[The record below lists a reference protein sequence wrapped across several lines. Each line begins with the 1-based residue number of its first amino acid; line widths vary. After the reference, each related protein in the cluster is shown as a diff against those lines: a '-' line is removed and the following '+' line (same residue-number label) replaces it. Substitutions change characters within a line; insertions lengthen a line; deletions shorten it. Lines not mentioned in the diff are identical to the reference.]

1 MNFFFIFFL
10 IFFNIFSG
18 TMRKLKLNTK
28 ILASITFLSFGIAGF
43 ANAGAHSEDVYG
55 PFPVTL
61 KGYSGDCTN
70 TVSYSGQIARHVQH
84 DSLKD
89 RSTKGSYAEMV
100 AYYEGSDKNEQI
112 WAPASKDGFPI
123 KQTLLNEISS
133 GKNLSGKTYGGTITA
148 WPNNMTGPEVIDFWM
163 NKAAANPK
171 DVSVGLNY
179 QQLLSK
185 FIMGAVFYNQAVDN
199 YLDEKM
205 RADTK
210 PNDKPYKDGKCYTG
224 KEHSWDEAFGYWGAA
239 AHSLLL
245 SAEQNYN
252 IAKKKDLVSADYN
265 EDGVVDLKSEYVFAH
280 AYYASSFDKG
290 GKTSYMED
298 ITRAFLDGRKL
309 ITSANGEKLTD
320 AQRSELMGYVAIISE
335 NWQKV
340 IAESVFKYAGSTYKS
355 LVALEDVNN
364 DDLAKEFGKYMK
376 YWGELK
382 GFSMALQ
389 VGKDNIGESATK
401 LNRMIGFGPMLM
413 DETQIIGIDSKGNYI
428 MDKIYSMNDAK
439 LHMLKIQKLMIDEFG
454 VEAKSNDMLADM
466 ADLASKIGTS
476 ESAEN
481 D

>member
-1 MNFFFIFFL
+1 
-10 IFFNIFSG
+10 
-18 TMRKLKLNTK
+18 MRKLQLKTK
-28 ILASITFLSFGIAGF
+28 ILASITCLSFGLAGF

-70 TVSYSGQIARHVQH
+70 TVSYSGQIARHAQH
-84 DSLKD
+84 DSLKAA
-89 RSTKGSYAEMV
+89 STKGSYDDMN
-100 AYYEGSDKNEQI
+100 AYYIGADGDQALL
-112 WAPASKDGFPI
+112 APSSKDGFPI
-123 KQTLLNEISS
+123 MQTLVNEIST
-133 GKNLSGKTYGGTITA
+133 GKNLSGKTYKGTITA
-148 WPNNMTGPEVIDFWM
+148 WPNNMTAPEVIDFWM
-163 NKAAANPK
+163 MKAAENPK

-205 RADTK
+205 EADTK
-210 PNDKPYKDGKCYTG
+210 PNNKPYKDGACYTG

-245 SAEQNYN
+245 SAEDNYN
-252 IAKKKDLVSADYN
+252 VAKRKDLAAADFN
-265 EDGVVDLKSEYVFAH
+265 GDGVVDLKSEYVFAH

-290 GKTSYMED
+290 GKTTYLAD

-309 ITSANGEKLTD
+309 ITSANGEALTD
-320 AQRSELMGYVAIISE
+320 SSRAQLMAHVDDIST
-335 NWQKV
+335 NWEKV

-355 LVALEDVNN
+355 LVALEDVSNE
-364 DDLAKEFGKYMK
+364 DLSKEFSNYMK

-389 VGKDNIGESATK
+389 VGKNNIGETATK
-401 LNRMIGFGPMLM
+401 LNRMVGFGPMLM
-413 DETQIIGIDSKGNYI
+413 DETQIVGIKGMTSSDGKYI
-428 MDKIYSMNDAK
+428 TSEYEMGKIYSMHDAK
-439 LHMLKIQKLMIDEFG
+439 LHMLKVQKLMIDEFG
-454 VEAKSNDMLADM
+454 VVARSNDMLADM
-466 ADLASKIGTS
+466 SDLASKLGS
-476 ESAEN
+476 SDSAEN

>member
-1 MNFFFIFFL
+1 
-10 IFFNIFSG
+10 
-18 TMRKLKLNTK
+18 MRKLKLKTK
-28 ILASITFLSFGIAGF
+28 ILTSITCLSFGIAGF

-100 AYYEGSDKNEQI
+100 AYYEGSDKNKQI

-163 NKAAANPK
+163 NKATANPK

-210 PNDKPYKDGKCYTG
+210 PNDKPYKDGACYTG

-252 IAKKKDLVSADYN
+252 IAKKKDLVSADYD

-290 GKTSYMED
+290 GKTTYMED

-320 AQRSELMGYVAIISE
+320 AQRSELMGHVSIISE

-355 LVALEDVNN
+355 LVALEDVSNT
-364 DDLAKEFGKYMK
+364 DLAKEFSKYMK

-413 DETQIIGIDSKGNYI
+413 DETQIVGIDSKGNYV

-439 LHMLKIQKLMIDEFG
+439 LHMLKIQKLMIDDFG
-454 VEAKSNDMLADM
+454 VEARSNDMLADM

>member
-1 MNFFFIFFL
+1 MK
-10 IFFNIFSG
+10 
-18 TMRKLKLNTK
+18 KLQIKTK
-28 ILASITFLSFGIAGF
+28 ILASITFLSFGLAGF

-70 TVSYSGQIARHVQH
+70 TVSYSGQIARHAQH
-84 DSLKD
+84 DSLKAA
-89 RSTKGSYAEMV
+89 STKGSYDDMN
-100 AYYEGSDKNEQI
+100 AYYIGADGDQALL
-112 WAPASKDGFPI
+112 APSSKDGFPI
-123 KQTLLNEISS
+123 MQTLVNEISS
-133 GKNLSGKTYGGTITA
+133 GKNLSGKTYKGTITA
-148 WPNNMTGPEVIDFWM
+148 WPNNMTAPEVIDFWM
-163 NKAAANPK
+163 MKAADNPK

-205 RADTK
+205 GADSK
-210 PNDKPYKDGKCYTG
+210 PNDKPYKDGACYTG

-245 SAEQNYN
+245 SAEDNYN
-252 IAKKKDLVSADYN
+252 VAKRKDLAAADYN
-265 EDGVVDLKSEYVFAH
+265 GDGVVDLKSEYVFAH
-280 AYYASSFDKG
+280 AYYASSSDKG
-290 GKTSYMED
+290 GKTSYLED

-309 ITSANGEKLTD
+309 ITSANGEKLSD
-320 AQRSELMGYVAIISE
+320 AQRSELMGHVNVINE

-355 LVALEDVNN
+355 LVALESVGNA
-364 DDLAKEFGKYMK
+364 DLAKEFDKYMK

-389 VGKDNIGESATK
+389 VGKENIGETATK
-401 LNRMIGFGPMLM
+401 LNRMVGFGPMLL
-413 DETQIIGIDSKGNYI
+413 DETQIVGIKGMMGSDGKYI
-428 MDKIYSMNDAK
+428 TSEYEMGKIYSMHDAK
-439 LHMLKIQKLMIDEFG
+439 LHMLKIQKLMIDQFG
-454 VEAKSNDMLADM
+454 VEARGNDMLAEM
-466 ADLASKIGTS
+466 SDLASKIGTS
-476 ESAEN
+476 DSAEN

>member
-1 MNFFFIFFL
+1 MKKSNL
-10 IFFNIFSG
+10 K
-18 TMRKLKLNTK
+18 TKL
-28 ILASITFLSFGIAGF
+28 LASITCLSFGFTGL

-84 DSLKD
+84 DSLKHL
-89 RSTKGSYAEMV
+89 STKGDYDEMN
-100 AYYEGSDKNEQI
+100 AYYSGSDKNKQI
-112 WAPASKDGFPI
+112 WAPASKEGFPI
-123 KQTLLNEISS
+123 KQILLNDISS
-133 GKNLSGKTYGGTITA
+133 GKNLSGKTYKGTITA
-148 WPNNMTGPEVIDFWM
+148 WPENMTAPEVIDFWM
-163 NKAAANPK
+163 MKAADNPK

-205 RADTK
+205 GADTK
-210 PNDKPYKDGKCYTG
+210 PNDKPYKDGACYTG

-245 SAEQNYN
+245 TPEQNYN
-252 IAKKKDLVSADYN
+252 IAKRKDLDAADYN
-265 EDGVVDLKSEYVFAH
+265 GDGVVDLKSEYVFSH

-290 GKTSYMED
+290 GKTTYLND
-298 ITRAFLDGRKL
+298 INRAFLDGRKL
-309 ITSANGEKLTD
+309 ITSANGEKLSDT
-320 AQRSELMGYVAIISE
+320 QRSELMGYVDVINE

-355 LVALEDVNN
+355 LVALETVGNA
-364 DDLAKEFGKYMK
+364 DLAKEFDKYMK

-389 VGKDNIGESATK
+389 VGKENIGETATK
-401 LNRMIGFGPMLM
+401 LNRMVGFGPMLL
-413 DETQIIGIDSKGNYI
+413 DETQIVGIKGMMGSDGKYI
-428 MDKIYSMNDAK
+428 TAEYEMGKIYSMNDAK
-439 LHMLKIQKLMIDEFG
+439 LHMLKIQKLMIDEYG
-454 VEAKSNDMLADM
+454 VEARANDMLAEM
-466 ADLASKIGTS
+466 SDLASKIGTS

>member
-1 MNFFFIFFL
+1 MKKHQYK
-10 IFFNIFSG
+10 
-18 TMRKLKLNTK
+18 TT
-28 ILASITFLSFGIAGF
+28 ILASIASLSLGLTGLAK
-43 ANAGAHSEDVYG
+43 ANDDVYG

-89 RSTKGSYAEMV
+89 RSTKGSYSEMK
-100 AYYEGSDKNEQI
+100 AYYEGSDKNKQI

-133 GKNLSGKTYGGTITA
+133 GKNLSGKTYKGTITA

-163 NKAAANPK
+163 NKATANPK

-205 RADTK
+205 GADTK
-210 PNDKPYKDGKCYTG
+210 PNDKAYKDGACYTG

-252 IAKKKDLVSADYN
+252 VAKKKDLASADHN
-265 EDGVVDLKSEYVFAH
+265 GDGVVDLKSEYVFAH

-309 ITSANGEKLTD
+309 ITSANGEKLSD
-320 AQRSELMGYVAIISE
+320 AQRSELMGYVEIISS
-335 NWQKV
+335 NWEKV

-355 LVALEDVNN
+355 LVALENVSNA
-364 DDLAKEFGKYMK
+364 DLSKEFGKYMK

-389 VGKDNIGESATK
+389 VGKDNIGETATK
-401 LNRMIGFGPMLM
+401 LNRMVGFGPMLM
-413 DETQIIGIDSKGNYI
+413 DETQIVGIDVNGNYV
-428 MDKIYSMNDAK
+428 MDKVYNMHDAK

-466 ADLASKIGTS
+466 SDLASKVGS
-476 ESAEN
+476 SDSAEN

>member
-1 MNFFFIFFL
+1 
-10 IFFNIFSG
+10 
-18 TMRKLKLNTK
+18 MRKLQLKTK
-28 ILASITFLSFGIAGF
+28 ILASVASISLGLTGLAS
-43 ANAGAHSEDVYG
+43 ANVDVYG

-89 RSTKGSYAEMV
+89 RSTKGDYAEMN
-100 AYYEGSDKNEQI
+100 AYYSGSDKNKQI

-133 GKNLSGKTYGGTITA
+133 GKNLSGKTYKGTITA

-163 NKAAANPK
+163 NKASENPK

-205 RADTK
+205 EADTK
-210 PNDKPYKDGKCYTG
+210 PNNKPYKDGACYTG

-252 IAKKKDLVSADYN
+252 VAKKKDLVSADHN
-265 EDGVVDLKSEYVFAH
+265 GDGVVDLKSEYVFAH

-290 GKTSYMED
+290 GKTTYMAD

-320 AQRSELMGYVAIISE
+320 AQRSELMGYVDNIST
-335 NWQKV
+335 NWEKV

-355 LVALEDVNN
+355 LVALEDVSNA
-364 DDLAKEFGKYMK
+364 DLSKEFSKYMK

-389 VGKDNIGESATK
+389 VGKNNIGETETK

-413 DETQIIGIDSKGNYI
+413 DETQIVGIDVNGNYV
-428 MDKIYSMNDAK
+428 MDKVYSMHDAK
-439 LHMLKIQKLMIDEFG
+439 LHMLKVQKLMIDEFG
-454 VEAKSNDMLADM
+454 VVARSNDMLADM
-466 ADLASKIGTS
+466 SDLASKLGS
-476 ESAEN
+476 SNSAEN

>member
-1 MNFFFIFFL
+1 
-10 IFFNIFSG
+10 
-18 TMRKLKLNTK
+18 MRKLKLNTK
-28 ILASITFLSFGIAGF
+28 ILASITCLSFGIAGF

-89 RSTKGSYAEMV
+89 RSTKGSYAEMA
-100 AYYEGSDKNEQI
+100 AYYEGSDKNKQI

-163 NKAAANPK
+163 NKATANPK

-210 PNDKPYKDGKCYTG
+210 PNDKPYKDGACYTG

-355 LVALEDVNN
+355 LVALEDVSN

-401 LNRMIGFGPMLM
+401 LNRMIGFGPILM

>member
-1 MNFFFIFFL
+1 MK
-10 IFFNIFSG
+10 
-18 TMRKLKLNTK
+18 KLQIKTK
-28 ILASITFLSFGIAGF
+28 ILASITFLSFGLAGF

-70 TVSYSGQIARHVQH
+70 TVSYSGQIARHAQH
-84 DSLKD
+84 DSLKAA
-89 RSTKGSYAEMV
+89 STKGSYDDMN
-100 AYYEGSDKNEQI
+100 AYYIGADGDQALL
-112 WAPASKDGFPI
+112 APSSKDGFPI
-123 KQTLLNEISS
+123 MQTLVNEISS
-133 GKNLSGKTYGGTITA
+133 GKNLSGKTYKGTITA
-148 WPNNMTGPEVIDFWM
+148 WPNNMTAPEVIDFWM
-163 NKAAANPK
+163 MKAADNPK

-205 RADTK
+205 GADSK
-210 PNDKPYKDGKCYTG
+210 PNDKPYKDGACYTG

-245 SAEQNYN
+245 SAEDNYN
-252 IAKKKDLVSADYN
+252 VAKRKDLAAADYN
-265 EDGVVDLKSEYVFAH
+265 GDGVVDLKSEYVFAH

-290 GKTSYMED
+290 GKTSYLED

-309 ITSANGEKLTD
+309 ITSANGEKLSD
-320 AQRSELMGYVAIISE
+320 AQRSELMGHVNVINE

-355 LVALEDVNN
+355 LVALESVGNA
-364 DDLAKEFGKYMK
+364 DLAKEFDKYMK

-389 VGKDNIGESATK
+389 VGKENIGETATK
-401 LNRMIGFGPMLM
+401 LNRMVGFGPMLL
-413 DETQIIGIDSKGNYI
+413 DETQIVGIKGMMGSDGKYI
-428 MDKIYSMNDAK
+428 TSEYEMGKIYSMHDAK
-439 LHMLKIQKLMIDEFG
+439 LHMLKIQKLMIDQFG
-454 VEAKSNDMLADM
+454 VEARGNDMLAEM
-466 ADLASKIGTS
+466 SDLASKIGTS
-476 ESAEN
+476 DSAEN

>member
-1 MNFFFIFFL
+1 
-10 IFFNIFSG
+10 
-18 TMRKLKLNTK
+18 MRKLKLKTK
-28 ILASITFLSFGIAGF
+28 ILTSITCLSFGIAGL
-43 ANAGAHSEDVYG
+43 ANAGAHSDDVYG

-100 AYYEGSDKNEQI
+100 AYYEGSDKNKQI

-123 KQTLLNEISS
+123 KQTLLNEISK
-133 GKNLSGKTYGGTITA
+133 GKNLSGKTYKGTITA
-148 WPNNMTGPEVIDFWM
+148 WPNNLTGPEVIDFWM

-210 PNDKPYKDGKCYTG
+210 PNDKPYKDGACYTG

-320 AQRSELMGYVAIISE
+320 AQRSELMGHVSVISE

-355 LVALEDVNN
+355 LVALEDVSN
-364 DDLAKEFGKYMK
+364 DDLANEFSKYMK

-413 DETQIIGIDSKGNYI
+413 DETQIVGIDSKGDYV

-439 LHMLKIQKLMIDEFG
+439 LHMLKIQKLMIDDFG
-454 VEAKSNDMLADM
+454 VEARSNDMLADM

>member
-1 MNFFFIFFL
+1 MK
-10 IFFNIFSG
+10 
-18 TMRKLKLNTK
+18 KLQIKTK
-28 ILASITFLSFGIAGF
+28 ILASITFLSFGLAGF

-70 TVSYSGQIARHVQH
+70 TVSYSGQIARHAQH
-84 DSLKD
+84 DSLKAA
-89 RSTKGSYAEMV
+89 STKGSYDDMN
-100 AYYEGSDKNEQI
+100 AYYIGADGDQALL
-112 WAPASKDGFPI
+112 APSSKDGFPI
-123 KQTLLNEISS
+123 MQTLVNEISS
-133 GKNLSGKTYGGTITA
+133 GKNLSGKTYKGTITA
-148 WPNNMTGPEVIDFWM
+148 WPNNMTAPEVIDFWM
-163 NKAAANPK
+163 MKAADNPK
-171 DVSVGLNY
+171 DVSVGLDY

-205 RADTK
+205 GADTK
-210 PNDKPYKDGKCYTG
+210 PNDKPYSDGACYTG

-245 SAEQNYN
+245 SAEDNYN
-252 IAKKKDLVSADYN
+252 VAKRKDLAAADYN
-265 EDGVVDLKSEYVFAH
+265 GDGVVDLKSEYVFAH

-290 GKTSYMED
+290 GKTSYLED

-309 ITSANGEKLTD
+309 ITSANGEKLSD
-320 AQRSELMGYVAIISE
+320 AQRSELMGHVNVINE

-355 LVALEDVNN
+355 LVALESVGNA
-364 DDLAKEFGKYMK
+364 DLAKEFDKYMK

-389 VGKDNIGESATK
+389 VGKENIGETATK
-401 LNRMIGFGPMLM
+401 LNRMVGFGPMLL
-413 DETQIIGIDSKGNYI
+413 DETQIVGIKGMMGSDGKYI
-428 MDKIYSMNDAK
+428 TSEYEMGKIYSMHDAK
-439 LHMLKIQKLMIDEFG
+439 LHMLKIQKLMIDQFG
-454 VEAKSNDMLADM
+454 VEARGNDMLAEM
-466 ADLASKIGTS
+466 SDLASKIGTS
-476 ESAEN
+476 DSAEN

>member
-1 MNFFFIFFL
+1 MN
-10 IFFNIFSG
+10 
-18 TMRKLKLNTK
+18 KLQLKTK
-28 ILASITFLSFGIAGF
+28 ILASITCLSFGLAGF

-70 TVSYSGQIARHVQH
+70 TVSYSGQIARHAQH
-84 DSLKD
+84 DSLKAA
-89 RSTKGSYAEMV
+89 STKGSYDDMN
-100 AYYEGSDKNEQI
+100 AYYIGADGDQALL
-112 WAPASKDGFPI
+112 APSSKDGFPI
-123 KQTLLNEISS
+123 MQTLVNEIST
-133 GKNLSGKTYGGTITA
+133 GKNLSGKTYKGTITA
-148 WPNNMTGPEVIDFWM
+148 WPNNMTAPEVIDFWM
-163 NKAAANPK
+163 MKAAENPK

-205 RADTK
+205 EADTK
-210 PNDKPYKDGKCYTG
+210 PNNKPYKDGACYTG

-245 SAEQNYN
+245 SAEDNYN
-252 IAKKKDLVSADYN
+252 VAKRKDLAAADFN
-265 EDGVVDLKSEYVFAH
+265 GDGVVDLKSEYVFAH

-290 GKTSYMED
+290 GKTTYLAD

-309 ITSANGEKLTD
+309 ITSANGEALTD
-320 AQRSELMGYVAIISE
+320 SSRAQLMAHVDDIST
-335 NWQKV
+335 NWEKV

-355 LVALEDVNN
+355 LVALEDVSNE
-364 DDLAKEFGKYMK
+364 DLSKEFSNYMK

-389 VGKDNIGESATK
+389 VGKNNIGETATK
-401 LNRMIGFGPMLM
+401 LNRMVGFGPMLM
-413 DETQIIGIDSKGNYI
+413 DETQIVGIKGMMGSDGKYI
-428 MDKIYSMNDAK
+428 TSEYEMGKIYSMHDAK
-439 LHMLKIQKLMIDEFG
+439 LHMLKVQKLMIDEFG
-454 VEAKSNDMLADM
+454 VVARSNDMLADM
-466 ADLASKIGTS
+466 SDLASKLGS
-476 ESAEN
+476 SDSAEN

>member
-1 MNFFFIFFL
+1 MASVASISL
-10 IFFNIFSG
+10 G
-18 TMRKLKLNTK
+18 LTG
-28 ILASITFLSFGIAGF
+28 LAS
-43 ANAGAHSEDVYG
+43 ANDDVYG

-89 RSTKGSYAEMV
+89 RSTKGDYAEMN
-100 AYYEGSDKNEQI
+100 AYYSGSDKNKQI

-133 GKNLSGKTYGGTITA
+133 GKNLSGKTYKGTITA

-163 NKAAANPK
+163 NKASENPK

-205 RADTK
+205 EADTK
-210 PNDKPYKDGKCYTG
+210 PNNKPYKDGACYTG

-252 IAKKKDLVSADYN
+252 VAKKKDLVSADHN
-265 EDGVVDLKSEYVFAH
+265 GDGVVDLKSEYVFAH

-290 GKTSYMED
+290 GKTTYMTD

-309 ITSANGEKLTD
+309 ITSANGEALTD
-320 AQRSELMGYVAIISE
+320 MSRARLMAYVDDIST
-335 NWQKV
+335 NWEKV

-355 LVALEDVNN
+355 LVALEDVSNE
-364 DDLAKEFGKYMK
+364 DLSKEFSKYMK

-389 VGKDNIGESATK
+389 VGKNNIGETAAG

-413 DETQIIGIDSKGNYI
+413 DETQIVGIDVNGNYV
-428 MDKIYSMNDAK
+428 MDKVYSMHDAK

-454 VEAKSNDMLADM
+454 VVARSNDMLADM
-466 ADLASKIGTS
+466 SDLASKLGS
-476 ESAEN
+476 SNSAEN

>member
-1 MNFFFIFFL
+1 
-10 IFFNIFSG
+10 
-18 TMRKLKLNTK
+18 MRKLKLKTK
-28 ILASITFLSFGIAGF
+28 ILTSITCLSFGIAGL

-100 AYYEGSDKNEQI
+100 AYYEGSDKNKQI

-133 GKNLSGKTYGGTITA
+133 GKNLSGKTFGGTITA

-210 PNDKPYKDGKCYTG
+210 PNDKPYKDGACYTG

-320 AQRSELMGYVAIISE
+320 AQRSELMRHVAIISE

-355 LVALEDVNN
+355 LVALEDVSN

-401 LNRMIGFGPMLM
+401 LNRMIGFGPMLL
-413 DETQIIGIDSKGNYI
+413 DETQIVGIDSKGNYV

-454 VEAKSNDMLADM
+454 VEARSNDMLADM

>member
-1 MNFFFIFFL
+1 
-10 IFFNIFSG
+10 
-18 TMRKLKLNTK
+18 MRKLQLKTK
-28 ILASITFLSFGIAGF
+28 ILASVASISLGLTGLAS
-43 ANAGAHSEDVYG
+43 ANDDVYG

-89 RSTKGSYAEMV
+89 RSTKGSYAEMN
-100 AYYEGSDKNEQI
+100 AYYSGSDKNKQI

-133 GKNLSGKTYGGTITA
+133 GKNLSGKTYKGTITA

-163 NKAAANPK
+163 NKATDNPK

-205 RADTK
+205 EADTK
-210 PNDKPYKDGKCYTG
+210 PNDKPYKDGACYTG

-252 IAKKKDLVSADYN
+252 VAKKKDLVSADHN
-265 EDGVVDLKSEYVFAH
+265 GDGVVDLKSEYVFAH

-290 GKTSYMED
+290 GKTTYMAD

-320 AQRSELMGYVAIISE
+320 AQRSELMGYVDNIST
-335 NWQKV
+335 NWEKV

-355 LVALEDVNN
+355 LVALEDVSNA
-364 DDLAKEFGKYMK
+364 DLSKEFGKYMK

-389 VGKDNIGESATK
+389 VGKNNIGETETK

-413 DETQIIGIDSKGNYI
+413 DETQIVGIDVNGNYV
-428 MDKIYSMNDAK
+428 MDKVYSMHDAK
-439 LHMLKIQKLMIDEFG
+439 LHMLKVQKLMIDEFG
-454 VEAKSNDMLADM
+454 VVARSNDMLADM
-466 ADLASKIGTS
+466 SDLASKLGS
-476 ESAEN
+476 SDSAEN

>member
-1 MNFFFIFFL
+1 MK
-10 IFFNIFSG
+10 
-18 TMRKLKLNTK
+18 KLQIKTK
-28 ILASITFLSFGIAGF
+28 ILASITFLSFGLAGF

-70 TVSYSGQIARHVQH
+70 TVSYSGQIARHAQH
-84 DSLKD
+84 DSLKAA
-89 RSTKGSYAEMV
+89 STKGSYDDMN
-100 AYYEGSDKNEQI
+100 AYYIGADGDQALL
-112 WAPASKDGFPI
+112 APSSKDGFPI
-123 KQTLLNEISS
+123 MQTLVNEISS
-133 GKNLSGKTYGGTITA
+133 GKNLSGKTYKGTITA
-148 WPNNMTGPEVIDFWM
+148 WPNNMTAPEVIDFWM
-163 NKAAANPK
+163 MKAADNPK

-205 RADTK
+205 GADSK
-210 PNDKPYKDGKCYTG
+210 PNDKPYKDGACYTG

-245 SAEQNYN
+245 SAEDNYN
-252 IAKKKDLVSADYN
+252 VAKRKDLAAADYN
-265 EDGVVDLKSEYVFAH
+265 GDGVVDLKSEYVFAH

-290 GKTSYMED
+290 GKTSYLED

-309 ITSANGEKLTD
+309 ISSANGEKLSD
-320 AQRSELMGYVAIISE
+320 AQRSELMGHVNVINE

-355 LVALEDVNN
+355 LVALESVGNA
-364 DDLAKEFGKYMK
+364 DLAKEFDKYMK

-389 VGKDNIGESATK
+389 VGKENIGETATK
-401 LNRMIGFGPMLM
+401 LNRMVGFGPMLL
-413 DETQIIGIDSKGNYI
+413 DETQIVGIKGMMGSDGKYI
-428 MDKIYSMNDAK
+428 TSEYEMGKIYSMHDAK
-439 LHMLKIQKLMIDEFG
+439 LHMLKIQKLMIDQFG
-454 VEAKSNDMLADM
+454 VEARGNDMLAEM
-466 ADLASKIGTS
+466 SDLASKIGTS
-476 ESAEN
+476 DSAEN

>member
-1 MNFFFIFFL
+1 MKQNQIKKQIL
-10 IFFNIFSG
+10 TYASILTLTFSG
-18 TMRKLKLNTK
+18 
-28 ILASITFLSFGIAGF
+28 LAT
-43 ANAGAHSEDVYG
+43 ANSDVYG

-61 KGYSGDCTN
+61 KNYSGDCTN

-89 RSTKGSYAEMV
+89 RSTKGSYSEMV
-100 AYYEGSDKNEQI
+100 SYYEGSDKNKQI

-123 KQTLLNEISS
+123 KQTLLNEISK
-133 GKNLSGKTYGGTITA
+133 GKNLSGKTYKGTITA
-148 WPNNMTGPEVIDFWM
+148 WPNNLTGPEVIDFWM

-210 PNDKPYKDGKCYTG
+210 PNDKPYKDGACYTG

-252 IAKKKDLVSADYN
+252 IAKKKDLVSADYD

-320 AQRSELMGYVAIISE
+320 AQRSELMCYVAIISE

-364 DDLAKEFGKYMK
+364 DDLAKEFSKYMK

-413 DETQIIGIDSKGNYI
+413 DETQIVGIDSKGNYV

-454 VEAKSNDMLADM
+454 VEARSNDMLADM